1 MLTSEDLSE
10 KYEAITND
18 YGCLYL
24 KGGTDIKAR
33 MNEVPTGD
41 LDFGYYCGYN
51 RISKKQH
58 SICKSLVSVLSVN
71 DKFIG
76 ILRDTLIDHNNFYNV
91 MKIDLF
97 V

>member
-10 KYEAITND
+10 IMKLLQMIMD
-18 YGCLYL
+18 L

-33 MNEVPTGD
+33 MNEVPTED
-41 LDFGYYCGYN
+41 LDFGCYCGYN